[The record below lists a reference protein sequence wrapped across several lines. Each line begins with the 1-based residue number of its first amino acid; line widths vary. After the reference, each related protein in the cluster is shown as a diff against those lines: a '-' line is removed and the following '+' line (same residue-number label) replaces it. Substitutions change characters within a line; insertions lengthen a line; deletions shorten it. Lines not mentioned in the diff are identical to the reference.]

1 MTSLPFSRPR
11 SFPCNFLPL
20 PCRGGW
26 LGAAGCSPEPAKAM
40 PTTALP
46 AQHLHSLG
54 KLLHCQG
61 SLGSICH
68 PELHSQACFPRMRL
82 QALFPWWGTLQE
94 TAQLLVGAREAGR
107 IPVVAVPLSKF
118 QLLPLACCWLW
129 LCSSAQPLVPLWIIS
144 LPDFQ
149 EHNQKLIP
157 AWVLA
162 HHNKTWDYNS
172 QQRHLESCDPP
183 TTPSHQMGLK

>member
-1 MTSLPFSRPR
+1 MPWRLAGSSWLFSRASRGHAHHSSPSSASPQPR
-11 SFPCNFLPL
+11 DAP
-20 PCRGGW
+20 
-26 LGAAGCSPEPAKAM
+26 
-40 PTTALP
+40 ALP
-46 AQHLHSLG
+46 A
-54 KLLHCQG
+54 

-68 PELHSQACFPRMRL
+68 PELHSWARFPRMRL

-118 QLLPLACCWLW
+118 QLLPLAWCWLW

-183 TTPSHQMGLK
+183 QLRATRWD

>member
-1 MTSLPFSRPR
+1 MTSLPFSCPR

-68 PELHSQACFPRMRL
+68 PELHSRARFPRMRL

-94 TAQLLVGAREAGR
+94 TAQLLVGAWEAGR

-118 QLLPLACCWLW
+118 QLLPPGLLLAVVVQL
-129 LCSSAQPLVPLWIIS
+129 SSAPCAPL
-144 LPDFQ
+144 
-149 EHNQKLIP
+149 
-157 AWVLA
+157 
-162 HHNKTWDYNS
+162 DYFPPRFPRAQSEINS
-172 QQRHLESCDPP
+172 CLGSCP
-183 TTPSHQMGLK
+183 